1 MRLGDCAG
9 GGLRGVVVVRL
20 DGGALYK
27 VYAGYDA
34 TRSPD
39 GTSQTLHA
47 VALMSAPI
55 HQAPHMQTN
64 IKAL

>member
-1 MRLGDCAG
+1 
-9 GGLRGVVVVRL
+9 L

-47 VALMSAPI
+47 VTLMYAPI
-55 HQAPHMQTN
+55 NQAPHMQTN